1 MDKIN
6 FDIIGFDLD
15 GTLLDTSGELTAST
29 NYALDAA
36 GLPPLSRDEVISMI
50 GLGAKNML
58 DMGLKKA
65 SPGLSDDENKARLKK
80 YLPILMA
87 HYEENLGSDSPPFD
101 GVLNFMDTCD
111 AMGVKMAVVT
121 NKYEGF
127 ATKLLKNVGLYDRFS
142 CLLGSDSLGRGD
154 DGRYIAKPLREPIDE
169 MIKRCGGELGKTR
182 AIFIGDSIYDVMA
195 AHNAEIPAIAVSFGF
210 LHQPIE
216 TLGADH
222 IIDHYD
228 ELLPLL
234 KSL

>member
-1 MDKIN
+1 MTKIN

-29 NYALDAA
+29 NYALAEA
-36 GLPPLSRDEVISMI
+36 GLPPFTREEIIPMI

-65 SPGLSDDENKARLKK
+65 MPDLNDADNKVRLKQ
-80 YLPILMA
+80 YLPSLMK
-87 HYEENLGSDSPPFD
+87 HYEENLGSDAPPFD
-101 GVLNFMDTCD
+101 GLLNVMDKCD
-111 AMGVKMAVVT
+111 TLGVKMAIVT

-127 ATKLLKNVGLYDRFS
+127 ATKLLKELGFYERFT
-142 CLLGSDSLGRGD
+142 CVIGSDSLGRGE
-154 DGRYIAKPLREPIDE
+154 DGRWIAKPMRDPIDE
-169 MIKRCGGELGKTR
+169 MIKRSGGVIGKTR
-182 AIFIGDSIYDVMA
+182 SIFIGDSIYDIMA
-195 AHNAEIPAIAVSFGF
+195 AHNADIPAIAVSFGF
-210 LHQPIE
+210 LHQPVD

-234 KSL
+234 ETL

>member
-1 MDKIN
+1 MTKIN

-29 NYALDAA
+29 NHALAEA
-36 GLPPLSRDEVISMI
+36 GLPPFTRDEIIPMI

-65 SPGLSDDENKARLKK
+65 TPDLSEADNKARLKQ
-80 YLPILMA
+80 YLPSLMK
-87 HYEENLGSDSPPFD
+87 HYEDNLGSDAPPFD
-101 GVLNFMDTCD
+101 GLLNVMNACDTLD
-111 AMGVKMAVVT
+111 VKMAIVT

-127 ATKLLKNVGLYDRFS
+127 ATKLLKEVGLYNRFT
-142 CLLGSDSLGRGD
+142 CVIGSDTLGRCV
-154 DGRYIAKPLREPIDE
+154 DGRWIAKPMREPIDE
-169 MIKRCGGELGKTR
+169 MIRRSGGTVGKTKTV
-182 AIFIGDSIYDVMA
+182 FIGDSIYDIMA
-195 AHNAEIPAIAVSFGF
+195 AHNADIPAIAVSFGF
-210 LHQPIE
+210 LHQPVD

-234 KSL
+234 KML

>member
-1 MDKIN
+1 MNEIN

-29 NYALDAA
+29 NHALNAA
-36 GLPPLSRDEVISMI
+36 GLPPLARDEVIAMI

-65 SPGLSDDENKARLKK
+65 SPGLSDVENKARLKE
-80 YLPILMA
+80 YLPILMT

-101 GVLNFMDTCD
+101 GVLEFMDACD
-111 AMGVKMAVVT
+111 SMSIKMTVVT

-127 ATKLLKNVGLYDRFS
+127 ATKLLKNVGLYDRFT
-142 CLLGSDSLGRGD
+142 CLLGSDSLGRGE
-154 DGRYIAKPLREPIDE
+154 DGRYIAKPMREPIDE
-169 MIKRCGGELGKTR
+169 MIKRSGGNIGETR

-195 AHNAEIPAIAVSFGF
+195 AHNAQIPAIAVSFGF
-210 LHQPIE
+210 LHQPVD

-234 KSL
+234 KTL